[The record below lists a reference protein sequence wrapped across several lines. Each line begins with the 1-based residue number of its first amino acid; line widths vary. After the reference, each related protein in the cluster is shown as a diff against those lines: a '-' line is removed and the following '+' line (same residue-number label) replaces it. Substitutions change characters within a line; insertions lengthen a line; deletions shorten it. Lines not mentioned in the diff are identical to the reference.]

1 MVSFL
6 ESEAKPEDWPVND
19 KEAKLE
25 AVFKAVEK
33 FRGEP
38 SYKTREVMLALINEH
53 DLNQR
58 SYRGMI
64 RITQY
69 EVEMINLLYMM
80 GAAYN
85 INSLKTFLYEIIA
98 DTTRMQKMNSW
109 MSQITYQNI
118 SINIPEY
125 DEILLLPL
133 KLYHYAYQQF
143 NLDKDKPFAEKI
155 IDLINDLLRRDSS
168 QEMLETLCTAYM
180 QMLNDL
186 SYMHGNKKNA
196 IWEFDREELRA
207 LFELEISLIAK
218 LKKNPGERPLKG
230 ILMTQISNFILK
242 SRNGYNEDYICKY
255 VSAEVA
261 KAGIKNHQIWM
272 KKTSL
277 LNDKREEKV
286 IPEIFQD
293 NKWIPFSWVHD
304 IDFTETRTYY
314 VSSFSKDINNNKM
327 QNEYGECIYGFKD
340 DHIAEL
346 IAPIGEHD
354 MVKRSDIAEDIDLP
368 EKTVWPFISQVLA
381 FDVIYDR
388 EEAINELKF
397 MMEIIDKFNIDD
409 CSKRDF
415 LQDIMQ
421 YWVLSVKD
429 KKWQKERERRYV
441 LFLYDDYRY
450 TELEIDDVF
459 LKVKTSIFLTP
470 DFILGSRNPTEMAI
484 RRYIY
489 EKRNY
494 ISMNGYIY
502 CNDCLNRDY
511 DAFQNE
517 KIDMCPIC
525 HSKRIER
532 IYPWE

>member
-1 MVSFL
+1 MTSFL
-6 ESEAKPEDWPVND
+6 DSESKPRDWPIND

-25 AVFKAVEK
+25 AVFMAVEK
-33 FRGEP
+33 FKNDP
-38 SYKTREVMLALINEH
+38 SYKTREVMLALINDH

-58 SYRGMI
+58 SYRGII

-69 EVEMINLLYMM
+69 EVEMINLLYTM
-80 GAAYN
+80 GTAYN
-85 INSLKTFLYEIIA
+85 INSLKTFLYELIA
-98 DTTRMQKMNSW
+98 DSTRIQKMNFW
-109 MSQITYQNI
+109 MSKITHQNI

-125 DEILLLPL
+125 DKILLLPL

-155 IDLINDLLRRDSS
+155 VDLINDLLKQNSS
-168 QEMLETLCTAYM
+168 QEMLELLCTAYI

-196 IWEFDREELRA
+196 IWQFDREELCM
-207 LFELEISLIAK
+207 LFELEISLLTK
-218 LKKNPGERPLKG
+218 LKKNPCERPLKG
-230 ILMTQISNFILK
+230 VLITQISNFILK

-261 KAGIKNHQIWM
+261 KSGIKNHQIWM
-272 KKTSL
+272 RKTSL

-286 IPEIFQD
+286 IPEIFND
-293 NKWIPFSWVHD
+293 NEWIPFSWVHD
-304 IDFTETRTYY
+304 IDFTETRTYF
-314 VSSFSKDINNNKM
+314 VSSFSKDINNSEM

-346 IAPIGEHD
+346 IAPISEHD
-354 MVKRSDIAEDIDLP
+354 MVRKNDIAEDIDLP
-368 EKTVWPFISQVLA
+368 ERTVWPFISQVLA

-388 EEAINELKF
+388 EEAKNELKF
-397 MMEIIDKFNIDD
+397 MMKIIDKFNIDD
-409 CSKRDF
+409 RSKKSF

-429 KKWQKERERRYV
+429 KEWEKERERRYV
-441 LFLYDDYRY
+441 LFLYDDYKY
-450 TELEIDDVF
+450 TELEKDDAF

-470 DFILGSRNPTEMAI
+470 DFILGSYNPTKMTI

-494 ISMNGYIY
+494 ISTNGYIY
-502 CNDCLNRDY
+502 CKDCLNRDY
-511 DAFQNE
+511 DAFQNK
-517 KIDMCPIC
+517 KIDSCPIC
-525 HSKRIER
+525 HSKRIKK
-532 IYPWE
+532 IYP